1 MSKFEAIF
9 FDMDGLLVETE
20 ALSFESTKETFAARG
35 IEMTKE
41 WFIDEHLG
49 KGISTLELA
58 RKKGFSEDEV
68 QKLRTM
74 RRQRYVELLEE
85 KAKPVEG
92 ALETLELLQGHFLME
107 VVTGSYRNQY
117 NILMQ
122 RTGFGHFFDFSVT
135 GDDVVK
141 FKPHPEPYLRALDI
155 SKKSKASCLVLEDS
169 GNGTQAAKA
178 AGLTCYAIPDV
189 LTKTHD
195 FSIADKVLQ
204 SIRDVPVLVL

>member
-20 ALSFESTKETFAARG
+20 ALSFESTKETFVARG

-92 ALETLELLQGHFLME
+92 ALETLELLRGHFLMA

-135 GDDVVK
+135 GDDVVH
-141 FKPHPEPYLRALDI
+141 FKPHPEPYLRALGI
-155 SKKSKASCLVLEDS
+155 SEKSKGSCLVLEDS

-195 FSIADKVLQ
+195 FSAADKVLQ
-204 SIRDVPVLVL
+204 SIRDVPALVL